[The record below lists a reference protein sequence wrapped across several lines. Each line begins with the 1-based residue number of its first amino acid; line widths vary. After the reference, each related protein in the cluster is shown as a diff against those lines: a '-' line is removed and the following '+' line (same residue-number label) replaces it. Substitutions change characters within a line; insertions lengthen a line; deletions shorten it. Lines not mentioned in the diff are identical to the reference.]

1 MGVNEHS
8 QNQLD
13 FGENTLRIVAV
24 VKISNMKK
32 PGKTR
37 AQILKILKKLRKT
50 TLNILWT
57 FGVAIFVFKKTE
69 HPS

>member
-1 MGVNEHS
+1 VGVNEHS

-13 FGENTLRIVAV
+13 FGENTLRIIAV

-50 TLNILWT
+50 TLNILRT
-57 FGVAIFVFKKTE
+57 FGVAVFVFNKTE